1 MHALVTTEFNEAQ
14 RIKVKAFQDEGGICQ
29 YLGEGSMEGEETKG
43 VRTDRAV
50 GGGGG
55 GCAERECAQPC
66 LTLCNPMNYSL
77 SGSSVHGNL

>member
-43 VRTDRAV
+43 VR
-50 GGGGG
+50 
-55 GCAERECAQPC
+55 
-66 LTLCNPMNYSL
+66 
-77 SGSSVHGNL
+77 

>member
-50 GGGGG
+50 
-55 GCAERECAQPC
+55 CKQTKRRLRC
-66 LTLCNPMNYSL
+66 LFPTTLFLPLEGALSSPSL
-77 SGSSVHGNL
+77 QM